1 VPQLAIFAVVAM
13 AVVGW
18 IYARTRLGRE
28 LLMTGSSVR
37 AAELSGIPTARR
49 VIVAHAMSGGLAALA
64 GFMLAVST
72 GSIKATIGEEF
83 MLPSFL
89 GPILGGT
96 LLAGGFVSIWG
107 TLLGTALTTVIRK
120 GLDLLGVGLESL
132 NIYLGL
138 ILLVALSTDRIRTVL
153 SERQSLS
160 SARRRPPVEPEQ
172 EGRRL

>member
-1 VPQLAIFAVVAM
+1 
-13 AVVGW
+13 
-18 IYARTRLGRE
+18 
-28 LLMTGSSVR
+28 
-37 AAELSGIPTARR
+37 
-49 VIVAHAMSGGLAALA
+49 VITAHAMSGCLAALA

-96 LLAGGFVSIWG
+96 LLAGGFISVWG
-107 TLLGTALTTVIRK
+107 TLLGTALTSVIRK

-153 SERQSLS
+153 SERQEV
-160 SARRRPPVEPEQ
+160 RQR
-172 EGRRL
+172 